1 MDCIVWPLAL
11 ARANP
16 LAHVDIVNRCL
27 FSGPRIHRTHVRLL
41 TSKHFAV
48 DCHRVSPYDPR
59 SIILQATTSVIIT
72 HPSTPWSPS
81 YNSQQPLDLCSIQPL
96 LLLMVM
102 ITVIIFNIS
111 TLATA
116 KEDDIHERIF
126 NRPHEILS
134 RYQEEYYLT
143 TRSDTQPPPPLLV
156 PYRPARFGRTRA
168 LSWSSPWRSSQRT
181 SGAYCTLFIDYNRH
195 RPGLITSM
203 TFCITATAPAVTW
216 SAAAVTLRATL

>member
-1 MDCIVWPLAL
+1 MDYVVWPLAL

-143 TRSDTQPPPPLLV
+143 TRSDTQPLLLFS
-156 PYRPARFGRTRA
+156 YLTDRPDSDAPGHFHDQARGEVRRGQAEHTA
-168 LSWSSPWRSSQRT
+168 HYLSIT
-181 SGAYCTLFIDYNRH
+181 IDIARGWLH
-195 RPGLITSM
+195 R
-203 TFCITATAPAVTW
+203 W
-216 SAAAVTLRATL
+216 HSA